1 MSAASCIELENIV
14 KEYPGCRANDG
25 IDLTVKAGEIHAL
38 FGENGAGKST
48 LMKVIY
54 GVVQPDE
61 GRMLW
66 NGHPLKVDSPAE
78 ASVPIAAALGG
89 WEAALGVWGVP
100 ALAATLLWLPWF
112 RARDQ
117 TVSPS
122 ERLGLPWR
130 DPKAWRITVF
140 FAVSSCVYFS
150 AITWVAPLYN
160 ELGYSPQSAGVLLS
174 VLTGTHILGSLIIS
188 PLAQRRR
195 DRRPWLVLN
204 MVMVGGGALGLALI
218 PTLGSWLWVILMGV
232 GLGGMFPLI
241 LTLPLDN
248 TQGSY
253 SAGRLNA
260 MMFGVGMTIAGGSP
274 YAAGWLRD
282 LSQGYTVPF
291 LTLTVL
297 VIVMALIAAGFRPPT
312 STNQVS

>member
-1 MSAASCIELENIV
+1 M
-14 KEYPGCRANDG
+14 
-25 IDLTVKAGEIHAL
+25 
-38 FGENGAGKST
+38 
-48 LMKVIY
+48 
-54 GVVQPDE
+54 
-61 GRMLW
+61 
-66 NGHPLKVDSPAE
+66 
-78 ASVPIAAALGG
+78 
-89 WEAALGVWGVP
+89 
-100 ALAATLLWLPWF
+100 
-112 RARDQ
+112 
-117 TVSPS
+117 
-122 ERLGLPWR
+122 
-130 DPKAWRITVF
+130 F

-160 ELGYSPQSAGVLLS
+160 QLGYSPQSAGVLLS